1 MNHWTG
7 ELIGNRFHVLIYIH
21 MNKTANSFFPLKVDL
36 KDIFS
41 AVSAVQIHESSIFLQ
56 VIFQSDVFQQD
67 FGGLTLIHYFPTI
80 NVSENKM
87 NLTTD
92 GI

>member
-36 KDIFS
+36 KDILS
-41 AVSAVQIHESSIFLQ
+41 AVSAV
-56 VIFQSDVFQQD
+56 
-67 FGGLTLIHYFPTI
+67 
-80 NVSENKM
+80 
-87 NLTTD
+87 
-92 GI
+92 